1 MSETDRR
8 DRDDLTDRDDL
19 SALCLSFLKPPSYT
33 GGSWTLNPDA
43 LAEAIIAAG
52 WVHWPHDCKREAE
65 LNEKWQRSEGY
76 DEGYAVGYRAGRND
90 RTEPET

>member
-8 DRDDLTDRDDL
+8 DRDDLAEFIADYAINGSGNENVWSRGMADRL
-19 SALCLSFLKPPSYT
+19 
-33 GGSWTLNPDA
+33 
-43 LAEAIIAAG
+43 IAAG

-65 LNEKWQRSEGY
+65 QNEKWQRSEGY